1 MVRDTGIGI
10 PGDKLE
16 SIFEHFT
23 QADASTTRKFG
34 GTGLGL
40 SICRRLVEMMGG
52 TIWVEST
59 VGEGSIFHFTATL
72 PRAVSAPVAR
82 STSQASVV
90 LAGVKVL
97 IVDDNRTNRRILE
110 TLLSHWGM
118 RASVA
123 ANAEEA
129 LALCGSCEA
138 PEPFQIILTDV
149 QMPLMDGFDLVKR
162 LKEKPYLCM
171 PTIMMLSSGGQRGD
185 AERCRELGVASF
197 LLKPVRQDEL
207 RQAMTLALKPRDAAG
222 AAPVIT
228 RRSLRDNPTCTGG
241 LCVLVAEDNLVN
253 QKLAAR
259 LLEKRNHAVTVVGD
273 GKEALAALERKAYDL
288 ALFDLHMPEMDGFE
302 AIRILRERE
311 KATSHHLPVVAMTAL
326 AMIGDRERCLDAGMD
341 GYLAKPIRPA
351 ELDALLDIY
360 VGRKFERK
368 NAAEA
373 PPASAGS
380 VDAGE
385 LLDRIDDDRAFL
397 AELIELFRREYPVN
411 LEAARAAIYAND
423 APALQRSAHAMK
435 GVLGNLAADP
445 ASALAADLEDMG
457 RSGDLAK
464 AEPVLHN
471 LDAELK
477 NVIRALEAL
486 CPVAAP

>member
-1 MVRDTGIGI
+1 
-10 PGDKLE
+10 
-16 SIFEHFT
+16 
-23 QADASTTRKFG
+23 
-34 GTGLGL
+34 
-40 SICRRLVEMMGG
+40 
-52 TIWVEST
+52 
-59 VGEGSIFHFTATL
+59 
-72 PRAVSAPVAR
+72 
-82 STSQASVV
+82 
-90 LAGVKVL
+90 
-97 IVDDNRTNRRILE
+97 
-110 TLLSHWGM
+110 
-118 RASVA
+118 
-123 ANAEEA
+123 
-129 LALCGSCEA
+129 
-138 PEPFQIILTDV
+138 
-149 QMPLMDGFDLVKR
+149 
-162 LKEKPYLCM
+162 
-171 PTIMMLSSGGQRGD
+171 MMLSSGGQRGD

-207 RQAMTLALKPRDAAG
+207 RQAMTMVLKPRDAVG

-228 RRSLRDNPTCTGG
+228 RKSLRGDPACTGG

-259 LLEKRNHAVTVVGD
+259 LLEKRNHAVTVVGN
-273 GKEALAALERKAYDL
+273 GKEALAALERQAFDL

-311 KATSHHLPVVAMTAL
+311 KATGNHLPVVAMTAL

-341 GYLAKPIRPA
+341 GYLSKPIRPS

-373 PPASAGS
+373 RPASAGS
-380 VDAGE
+380 VDADE

-397 AELIELFRREYPVN
+397 AELIELFRSEYPVN
-411 LEAARAAIYAND
+411 LEAARAAIHAND

-435 GVLGNLAADP
+435 GVLGNLAADR